1 MPFTLSFAANQFGL
15 LAYLDKK
22 GPIAYY
28 KVETDRVVWALAEL
42 ATLQSTL
49 GVTFRDPLLLQ
60 QALTHRSYLNENP
73 DFPLP
78 SNERLEFLGDAL
90 LGFVVAEKLHSDLP
104 HLWEGALTVL
114 RAALVCNETLARIA
128 SSFHL
133 GDHLYLGRGEEMS
146 GGRHRQSNLSSALEA
161 VIGAIFI
168 DQGFPVAKEFVLRL
182 MNGMVVKIIEEE
194 SIEESIKDYK
204 SKLQVLVQA
213 EQQTT
218 PVYRIVEEKGPAH
231 DKLFTVEVVVGDAV
245 LGRGSGKGKR
255 AAEQKAAQA
264 ALENW
269 AK

>member
-1 MPFTLSFAANQFGL
+1 MVL
-15 LAYLDKK
+15 
-22 GPIAYY
+22 
-28 KVETDRVVWALAEL
+28 ALAEL

-49 GVTFRDPLLLQ
+49 GVAFRDPLLLE

-133 GDHLYLGRGEEMS
+133 GDHLYLGRGEELS

-255 AAEQKAAQA
+255 AAEQNAAQA

>member
-1 MPFTLSFAANQFGL
+1 MVL
-15 LAYLDKK
+15 
-22 GPIAYY
+22 
-28 KVETDRVVWALAEL
+28 VLAEL
-42 ATLQSTL
+42 ATLQNAL
-49 GVTFRDPLLLQ
+49 GITFRDPLLLQ

-73 DFPLP
+73 SFTLP

-104 HLWEGALTVL
+104 YLWEGALTVL

-128 SSFHL
+128 LSFDL

-146 GGRHRQSNLSSALEA
+146 GGRRRQSNLSSALEA
-161 VIGAIFI
+161 VIGAILI
-168 DQGFPVAKEFVLRL
+168 DQGYAVAKEFVLGL
-182 MNGMVVKIIEEE
+182 LTGMVVKIGQEE
-194 SIEESIKDYK
+194 SIRDYK

-213 EQQTT
+213 EQRIA
-218 PVYRIVEEKGPAH
+218 PVYRIVEETGPAH
-231 DKLFTVEVVVGDAV
+231 DKIFTVEVVVGDAV
-245 LGRGSGKGKR
+245 LGRGCGKGKR

>member
-1 MPFTLSFAANQFGL
+1 MVL
-15 LAYLDKK
+15 
-22 GPIAYY
+22 
-28 KVETDRVVWALAEL
+28 ALAEL

-49 GVTFRDPLLLQ
+49 GITFRDPLLLQ
-60 QALTHRSYLNENP
+60 QALTHRSFLNENP

-128 SSFHL
+128 SSFNL

-146 GGRHRQSNLSSALEA
+146 GGRQRQSNLSSALEA
-161 VIGAIFI
+161 VIGAIFV
-168 DQGFPVAKEFVLRL
+168 DQGLPVAKEFVLRL
-182 MNGMVVKIIEEE
+182 LNGMVVKIVEEE
-194 SIEESIKDYK
+194 SIEESVKDHK
-204 SKLQVLVQA
+204 SRLQVLVQA

-231 DKLFTVEVVVGDAV
+231 DKLFTVEVMVGDVV

-255 AAEQKAAQA
+255 AAEQNAAQA

>member
-1 MPFTLSFAANQFGL
+1 MVL
-15 LAYLDKK
+15 
-22 GPIAYY
+22 
-28 KVETDRVVWALAEL
+28 ALAEL
-42 ATLQSTL
+42 ATLQSIL

-60 QALTHRSYLNENP
+60 QALTHRSFLNENP

-114 RAALVCNETLARIA
+114 RAALVCNETLARLA

-133 GDHLYLGRGEEMS
+133 GDHLYLGRGEELS

-231 DKLFTVEVVVGDAV
+231 DKLFTVEVMVGDAV

-255 AAEQKAAQA
+255 AAEQNAAQA

>member
-1 MPFTLSFAANQFGL
+1 MVL
-15 LAYLDKK
+15 
-22 GPIAYY
+22 
-28 KVETDRVVWALAEL
+28 ALAEL

-49 GVTFRDPLLLQ
+49 GITFRDPLLLQ
-60 QALTHRSYLNENP
+60 QALTHRSFLNENP

-90 LGFVVAEKLHSDLP
+90 LGFIVAEKLHSDLP

-128 SSFHL
+128 SSFNL

-161 VIGAIFI
+161 VIGAIFV
-168 DQGFPVAKEFVLRL
+168 DQGLPVAKEFVLRL
-182 MNGMVVKIIEEE
+182 LNGMVVKIVEEE
-194 SIEESIKDYK
+194 SIEESVKDYK
-204 SKLQVLVQA
+204 SRLQVLVQA

-231 DKLFTVEVVVGDAV
+231 DKLFTVEVMVGDVV

-255 AAEQKAAQA
+255 AAEQNAAQA

>member
-1 MPFTLSFAANQFGL
+1 MVL
-15 LAYLDKK
+15 
-22 GPIAYY
+22 
-28 KVETDRVVWALAEL
+28 ALAEL

-49 GVTFRDPLLLQ
+49 GITFRDPLLLQ
-60 QALTHRSYLNENP
+60 QALTHRSFLNENP

-128 SSFHL
+128 SSFNL

-161 VIGAIFI
+161 VIGAIFV
-168 DQGFPVAKEFVLRL
+168 DQGLPVAKEFVLRL
-182 MNGMVVKIIEEE
+182 LNGMVVKIVEEE
-194 SIEESIKDYK
+194 SIEESVKDYK
-204 SKLQVLVQA
+204 SRLQVLVQA

-231 DKLFTVEVVVGDAV
+231 DKLFTVEVMVGDAV

-255 AAEQKAAQA
+255 AAEQNAAQA

>member
-1 MPFTLSFAANQFGL
+1 MVL
-15 LAYLDKK
+15 
-22 GPIAYY
+22 
-28 KVETDRVVWALAEL
+28 ALAEL

-49 GVTFRDPLLLQ
+49 GITFRDPLLLQ
-60 QALTHRSYLNENP
+60 QALTHRSFLNENP

-128 SSFHL
+128 SSFNL

-161 VIGAIFI
+161 VIGAIFV
-168 DQGFPVAKEFVLRL
+168 DQGLPVAKEFVLKL
-182 MNGMVVKIIEEE
+182 LNGMVVKIVEEE
-194 SIEESIKDYK
+194 SIEESVKDYK
-204 SKLQVLVQA
+204 SRLQVLVQA

-231 DKLFTVEVVVGDAV
+231 DKLFTVEVMVGDVV

-255 AAEQKAAQA
+255 AAEQNAAQA

>member
-1 MPFTLSFAANQFGL
+1 LKLQYLGLPFIFSFAANQFGL

-22 GPIAYY
+22 EPIAYY
-28 KVETDRVVWALAEL
+28 KVETDRVVLALAEL

-49 GVTFRDPLLLQ
+49 GVTFQDPLLLQ
-60 QALTHRSYLNENP
+60 QALTHRSFLNENP

-161 VIGAIFI
+161 VIGAIF
-168 DQGFPVAKEFVLRL
+168 
-182 MNGMVVKIIEEE
+182 KITEEE

>member
-1 MPFTLSFAANQFGL
+1 M
-15 LAYLDKK
+15 
-22 GPIAYY
+22 
-28 KVETDRVVWALAEL
+28 ALAEL

-49 GVTFRDPLLLQ
+49 GITFRDPLLLQ
-60 QALTHRSYLNENP
+60 QALTHRSFLNENP

-128 SSFHL
+128 SSFNL

-161 VIGAIFI
+161 VIGAIFV
-168 DQGFPVAKEFVLRL
+168 DQGLPVAKEFVLKL
-182 MNGMVVKIIEEE
+182 LNGMVVKIVEEE
-194 SIEESIKDYK
+194 SIEESVKDYK
-204 SKLQVLVQA
+204 SRLQVLVQA

-218 PVYRIVEEKGPAH
+218 PVYRIVEEQGPAH
-231 DKLFTVEVVVGDAV
+231 DKLFTVEVMVGDVV

-255 AAEQKAAQA
+255 AAEQNAAQA

>member
-1 MPFTLSFAANQFGL
+1 MVL
-15 LAYLDKK
+15 
-22 GPIAYY
+22 
-28 KVETDRVVWALAEL
+28 ALAEL
-42 ATLQSTL
+42 VTLQSTL

-60 QALTHRSYLNENP
+60 QALTHRSFLNENP

-128 SSFHL
+128 SSFNL

-146 GGRHRQSNLSSALEA
+146 GGRQRQSNLSSALEA
-161 VIGAIFI
+161 VIGAIFV
-168 DQGFPVAKEFVLRL
+168 DQGLPVAKEFVLRL
-182 MNGMVVKIIEEE
+182 LNGMVVKIVEEE
-194 SIEESIKDYK
+194 SIEESVKDHK
-204 SKLQVLVQA
+204 SRLQVLVQA

-231 DKLFTVEVVVGDAV
+231 DKLFTVEVMVGDAV

>member
-1 MPFTLSFAANQFGL
+1 LNP
-15 LAYLDKK
+15 
-22 GPIAYY
+22 
-28 KVETDRVVWALAEL
+28 DRVVLVLSEL
-42 ATLQSTL
+42 ATLQSEL
-49 GVTFRDPLLLQ
+49 GIVFQDPLLLQ

-133 GDHLYLGRGEEMS
+133 GDYLNLGRGEEMS
-146 GGRHRQSNLSSALEA
+146 GGRSRQSNLSSALEA
-161 VIGAIFI
+161 VIGAILV
-168 DQGFPVAKEFVLRL
+168 DQGFDVAKEFVLGL
-182 MNGMVVKIIEEE
+182 LDGMVVKITQEE
-194 SIEESIKDYK
+194 STRDYK
-204 SKLQVLVQA
+204 SKLQMLVQA
-213 EQQTT
+213 EQRTT

-231 DKLFTVEVVVGDAV
+231 DKIFTAEVVVGDSV

-255 AAEQKAAQA
+255 AAEQKAAQE

-269 AK
+269 GK

>member
-1 MPFTLSFAANQFGL
+1 MVL
-15 LAYLDKK
+15 
-22 GPIAYY
+22 
-28 KVETDRVVWALAEL
+28 ALAEL

-49 GVTFRDPLLLQ
+49 GITFRDPLLLQ
-60 QALTHRSYLNENP
+60 QALTHRSFLNENP

-128 SSFHL
+128 SSFQL

-182 MNGMVVKIIEEE
+182 LNGMVVKIIEEE
-194 SIEESIKDYK
+194 SIEETIKDYK

-231 DKLFTVEVVVGDAV
+231 DKLFTVEVMVGDVV

-255 AAEQKAAQA
+255 AAEQNAAQA

>member
-1 MPFTLSFAANQFGL
+1 MVL
-15 LAYLDKK
+15 
-22 GPIAYY
+22 
-28 KVETDRVVWALAEL
+28 ALAEL

-114 RAALVCNETLARIA
+114 RAALVCNETLARLA
-128 SSFHL
+128 SSFYL

-255 AAEQKAAQA
+255 AAEQNAAQA

>member
-1 MPFTLSFAANQFGL
+1 MVL
-15 LAYLDKK
+15 
-22 GPIAYY
+22 
-28 KVETDRVVWALAEL
+28 ALAEL

-114 RAALVCNETLARIA
+114 RAALVCNETLARLA
-128 SSFHL
+128 SSFYL

-182 MNGMVVKIIEEE
+182 MNGMVVKIVEEE

-255 AAEQKAAQA
+255 AAEQNAAQA

>member
-1 MPFTLSFAANQFGL
+1 LVL
-15 LAYLDKK
+15 
-22 GPIAYY
+22 
-28 KVETDRVVWALAEL
+28 ALAEL

-49 GVTFRDPLLLQ
+49 GITFRDPLLLQ
-60 QALTHRSYLNENP
+60 QALTHRSFLNENP

-128 SSFHL
+128 SSFNL

-161 VIGAIFI
+161 VIGAIFV
-168 DQGFPVAKEFVLRL
+168 DQGLPVAKEFVLKL
-182 MNGMVVKIIEEE
+182 LNGMVVKIVEEE
-194 SIEESIKDYK
+194 SIEESVKDYK
-204 SKLQVLVQA
+204 SRLQVLVQA

-218 PVYRIVEEKGPAH
+218 PVYRIVEEQGPAH
-231 DKLFTVEVVVGDAV
+231 DKLFTVEVMVGDVV

-255 AAEQKAAQA
+255 AAEQNAAQA

>member
-1 MPFTLSFAANQFGL
+1 M
-15 LAYLDKK
+15 
-22 GPIAYY
+22 
-28 KVETDRVVWALAEL
+28 ALAEL

-49 GVTFRDPLLLQ
+49 GITFRDPLLLQ
-60 QALTHRSYLNENP
+60 QALTHRSFLNENP

-128 SSFHL
+128 SSFNL

-161 VIGAIFI
+161 VIGAIFV
-168 DQGFPVAKEFVLRL
+168 DQGLPVAKEFVLKL
-182 MNGMVVKIIEEE
+182 LNGMVVKIVEEE
-194 SIEESIKDYK
+194 SIEESVKDYK
-204 SKLQVLVQA
+204 SRLQVLVQA

-231 DKLFTVEVVVGDAV
+231 DKLFTVEVMVGDVV

-255 AAEQKAAQA
+255 AAEQNAAQA

>member
-1 MPFTLSFAANQFGL
+1 MVL
-15 LAYLDKK
+15 
-22 GPIAYY
+22 
-28 KVETDRVVWALAEL
+28 ALAEL

-49 GVTFRDPLLLQ
+49 GITFRDPLLLQ
-60 QALTHRSYLNENP
+60 QALTHRSFLNENP

-133 GDHLYLGRGEEMS
+133 GDHLYLGRGEELS

-168 DQGFPVAKEFVLRL
+168 DQGFPVAKEFVLRV

-194 SIEESIKDYK
+194 SIEESTKDYK

-213 EQQTT
+213 EQQIT

-255 AAEQKAAQA
+255 AAEQNAAQA

>member
-1 MPFTLSFAANQFGL
+1 
-15 LAYLDKK
+15 
-22 GPIAYY
+22 
-28 KVETDRVVWALAEL
+28 LAEL

-49 GVTFRDPLLLQ
+49 GITFRDPLLLQ
-60 QALTHRSYLNENP
+60 QALTHRSFLNENP

-128 SSFHL
+128 SSFNL

-161 VIGAIFI
+161 VIGAIFV
-168 DQGFPVAKEFVLRL
+168 DQGLPVAKEFVLKL
-182 MNGMVVKIIEEE
+182 LNGMVVKIVEEE
-194 SIEESIKDYK
+194 SIEESVKDYK
-204 SKLQVLVQA
+204 SRLQVLVQA

-218 PVYRIVEEKGPAH
+218 PVYRIVEEQGPAH
-231 DKLFTVEVVVGDAV
+231 DKLFTVEVMVGDVV

-255 AAEQKAAQA
+255 AAEQNAAQA

>member
-1 MPFTLSFAANQFGL
+1 MVL
-15 LAYLDKK
+15 
-22 GPIAYY
+22 
-28 KVETDRVVWALAEL
+28 ALAEL

-49 GVTFRDPLLLQ
+49 GITFRDPLLLQ
-60 QALTHRSYLNENP
+60 QALTHRSFLNENP

-90 LGFVVAEKLHSDLP
+90 LGFIVAEKLHSDLP

-128 SSFHL
+128 SSFNL

-146 GGRHRQSNLSSALEA
+146 GGRQRQSNLSSALEA
-161 VIGAIFI
+161 VIGAIFV
-168 DQGFPVAKEFVLRL
+168 DQGLPVAKEFVLRL
-182 MNGMVVKIIEEE
+182 LNGMVVKIVEEE
-194 SIEESIKDYK
+194 SIEESVKDYK
-204 SKLQVLVQA
+204 SRLQVLVQA

-231 DKLFTVEVVVGDAV
+231 DKLFTVEVMVGDVV

-255 AAEQKAAQA
+255 AAEQNAAQA

>member
-1 MPFTLSFAANQFGL
+1 MVL
-15 LAYLDKK
+15 
-22 GPIAYY
+22 
-28 KVETDRVVWALAEL
+28 ALAEL

-49 GVTFRDPLLLQ
+49 GITFRDPLLLQ
-60 QALTHRSYLNENP
+60 QALTHRSFLNENP

-128 SSFHL
+128 SSFNL

-161 VIGAIFI
+161 VIGAIFV
-168 DQGFPVAKEFVLRL
+168 DQGLPVAKEFVLKL
-182 MNGMVVKIIEEE
+182 LNGMVVKIVEEE
-194 SIEESIKDYK
+194 SIEESVKDYK
-204 SKLQVLVQA
+204 SRLQVLVQA

-218 PVYRIVEEKGPAH
+218 PVYRIVEEQGPAH
-231 DKLFTVEVVVGDAV
+231 DKLFTVEVMVGDVV

-255 AAEQKAAQA
+255 AAEQNAAQA

>member
-1 MPFTLSFAANQFGL
+1 
-15 LAYLDKK
+15 
-22 GPIAYY
+22 
-28 KVETDRVVWALAEL
+28 VVLALAEL
-42 ATLQSTL
+42 ATLQTIL
-49 GVTFRDPLLLQ
+49 GVTFQDPLLLQ
-60 QALTHRSYLNENP
+60 QALTHRSFLNENP

-161 VIGAIFI
+161 VIGAIFV

-194 SIEESIKDYK
+194 SIEESTKDYK
-204 SKLQVLVQA
+204 SRLQVLVQA
-213 EQQTT
+213 EQQIT

-231 DKLFTVEVVVGDAV
+231 DKLFTVEVMVGDAV

>member
-1 MPFTLSFAANQFGL
+1 MVL
-15 LAYLDKK
+15 
-22 GPIAYY
+22 
-28 KVETDRVVWALAEL
+28 ALAEL

-49 GVTFRDPLLLQ
+49 GITFRDPLLLQ
-60 QALTHRSYLNENP
+60 QALTHRSFLNENP

-128 SSFHL
+128 SSFNL

-146 GGRHRQSNLSSALEA
+146 GGRQRQSNLSSALEA
-161 VIGAIFI
+161 VIGAIFV

-194 SIEESIKDYK
+194 SIEESVKDYK
-204 SKLQVLVQA
+204 SRLQVLVQA

-231 DKLFTVEVVVGDAV
+231 DKLFTVEVMVGDVV

-255 AAEQKAAQA
+255 AAEQNAAQA

>member
-1 MPFTLSFAANQFGL
+1 MVL
-15 LAYLDKK
+15 
-22 GPIAYY
+22 
-28 KVETDRVVWALAEL
+28 ALAEL

-49 GVTFRDPLLLQ
+49 GITFRDPLLLQ
-60 QALTHRSYLNENP
+60 QALTHRSFLNENP

-128 SSFHL
+128 SSFDL

-161 VIGAIFI
+161 VIGAIFV

-182 MNGMVVKIIEEE
+182 MNGMVVKIVEEE
-194 SIEESIKDYK
+194 SIEESVKDYK
-204 SKLQVLVQA
+204 SRLQVLVQA

-231 DKLFTVEVVVGDAV
+231 DKLFTVEVMVGDVV

-255 AAEQKAAQA
+255 AAEQNAAQA

>member
-1 MPFTLSFAANQFGL
+1 VKP
-15 LAYLDKK
+15 
-22 GPIAYY
+22 
-28 KVETDRVVWALAEL
+28 DRVILALTEL

-49 GVTFRDPLLLQ
+49 GITFRDPLLLQ

-73 DFPLP
+73 DFPSP

-90 LGFVVAEKLHSDLP
+90 LGFIVAEKLHSDLP

-133 GDHLYLGRGEEMS
+133 GDYLNLGRGEEMS

-161 VIGAIFI
+161 VIGAVFV
-168 DQGFPVAKEFVLRL
+168 DQGLPAAKEFVLRL
-182 MNGMVVKIIEEE
+182 LNGMVVKIIEEK
-194 SIEESIKDYK
+194 SVEESIKDYK
-204 SKLQVLVQA
+204 SKLQELVQA

-231 DKLFTVEVVVGDAV
+231 DKVFTVEVVVGDAV

-255 AAEQKAAQA
+255 VAEQHAAQA
-264 ALENW
+264 ALESR